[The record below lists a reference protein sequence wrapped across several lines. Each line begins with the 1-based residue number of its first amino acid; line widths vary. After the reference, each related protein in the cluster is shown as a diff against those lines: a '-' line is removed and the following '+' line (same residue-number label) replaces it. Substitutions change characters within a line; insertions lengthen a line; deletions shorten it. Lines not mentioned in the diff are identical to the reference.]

1 MKSFDSRY
9 WLRREDLAK
18 LLNKNDEE
26 FSAFCE
32 QIHLVP
38 ATRSRGPNKSLSFF
52 DAQVRTALEASG
64 VFFPDHAQRISCMMC
79 KGGVGKTT
87 TAYFLATRLASF
99 GAKILVIDSDPQG
112 NLTNAFRPMDY
123 GFTISENSPVLTDVL
138 TGQCVLEEAI
148 IRLTEHL
155 HLLPSTAY
163 NSVLERKLLQSK
175 EFGMEKFD
183 EILSSVDGNYDY
195 VIIDCAPSLNTV
207 NASVIYASDLVLLPV
222 QLDEFSRSGLKLTL
236 SEIADLQREFN
247 FKTEVRVLLNRFNPN
262 EKLTFLYLGH
272 LAAKYR
278 PIMMR
283 STIRQSAEIKLSLTL
298 KRDMFGRTK
307 SNSKDDF
314 DGLAREILSR
324 TTGRDFL
331 NG

>member
-1 MKSFDSRY
+1 MKSIDHRH
-9 WLRREDLAK
+9 WLRREDLLK
-18 LLNKNDEE
+18 LLNKNDDE

-32 QIHLVP
+32 EIHLVP
-38 ATRSRGPNKSLSFF
+38 SMRSRGPTKYLSFF

-64 VFFPDHAQRISCMMC
+64 VMFPDKAQRISCMMC

-99 GAKILVIDSDPQG
+99 GARILVIDSDPQG
-112 NLTNAFRPMDY
+112 NLTSAFRPENR

-138 TGQCVLEEAI
+138 TGQCLLEEAI
-148 IRLTEHL
+148 IRFSEHL

-175 EFGMEKFD
+175 EFGMGRLN
-183 EILSSVDGNYDY
+183 EILSTVDGCYDY
-195 VIIDCAPSLNTV
+195 VIVDCAPSLNTV
-207 NASVIYASDLVLLPV
+207 NAAVIYASDLVLLPV

-247 FKTEVRVLLNRFNPN
+247 FETEVRVLLNRFNPN
-262 EKLTFLYLGH
+262 EKLSFMYLGH
-272 LAAKYR
+272 LASKYR

-283 STIRQSAEIKLSLTL
+283 STIRQSSEIKLSLTL